1 MGTVTRV
8 VESKFF
14 DGTRLYYPGETI
26 EIDEDL
32 LTKKKR
38 GTREGVPGLRDPDF
52 IEEVT
57 SPTPEKANPRKGA
70 GKGAGKKAADKVEAK
85 DEAKTDETAEDVQVE
100 EGGTPRD
107 GGSSL
112 LG

>member
-14 DGTRLYYPGETI
+14 DGTKLYYPGETI
-26 EIDEDL
+26 EIDEAL

-57 SPTPEKANPRKGA
+57 APTPEKVNSR
-70 GKGAGKKAADKVEAK
+70 KGAGKKAAEKAETKDDAK
-85 DEAKTDETAEDVQVE
+85 ADETAEDVQVE